1 MNPYLAIFLGG
12 LIPMIV
18 GFIWYHEKVFGG
30 AWMKSL
36 GFTAESI
43 KQSNMGLIMGLS
55 TLCSLFLSWRMNDYA
70 SHTEPGMSQ
79 FVHGFF
85 HGAYSM
91 GLPAAVVLISN
102 GLFQR
107 NSMTN
112 LLINAAYWIVAL
124 GLMGS
129 FLYSVA
135 APEAATGG

>member
-1 MNPYLAIFLGG
+1 MNSYLAIVIAG
-12 LIPMIV
+12 LIPMV
-18 GFIWYHEKVFGG
+18 LGFVWYHPKVFGG

-36 GFTAESI
+36 GFTEESM
-43 KQSNMGLIMGLS
+43 KGGNMAMIFGLS
-55 TLCSLFLSWRMNDYA
+55 TAISLFLAWRMNGYA

-85 HGAYSM
+85 HGAYST
-91 GLPAAVVLISN
+91 GLPAALVLISN

-107 NSMTN
+107 NTMTN

-124 GLMGS
+124 GLMGA

-135 APEAATGG
+135 TPEVAAGG

>member
-1 MNPYLAIFLGG
+1 MVLGF
-12 LIPMIV
+12 V
-18 GFIWYHEKVFGG
+18 WYHPKVFGG

-36 GFTAESI
+36 GFTEDSL
-43 KQSNMGLIMGLS
+43 KQGNMGLIMGLS
-55 TLCSLFLSWRMNDYA
+55 VLCSLVLSWRMNDYS

-91 GLPAAVVLISN
+91 GLPAALVLISN

-107 NSMTN
+107 NTMTN
-112 LLINAAYWIVAL
+112 LIINALYWIVAL

-135 APEAATGG
+135 TPEAPAPG

>member
-1 MNPYLAIFLGG
+1 MNSYLAIFLAA
-12 LIPMIV
+12 LIPMV
-18 GFIWYHEKVFGG
+18 LGYIWYHPKVFGG

-36 GFTAESI
+36 GFTEETL
-43 KQSNMGLIMGLS
+43 KEGNMALIFGLS
-55 TLCSLFLSWRMNDYA
+55 TLISLYLAWNINAYS

-91 GLPAAVVLISN
+91 GLPAALVLISN

-107 NSMTN
+107 NTMTN

-135 APEAATGG
+135 APEVAAGG

>member
-1 MNPYLAIFLGG
+1 MNAYLAIVLGG

-18 GFIWYHEKVFGG
+18 GFIWYHPKVFGG

-36 GFTAESI
+36 GFTEESV
-43 KQSNMGLIMGLS
+43 KEGNMPLIFGLS
-55 TLCSLFLSWRMNDYA
+55 TAIAIFLAWRMNGYA

-91 GLPAAVVLISN
+91 GLPAALVLISN

-107 NSMTN
+107 NTMTN
-112 LLINAAYWIVAL
+112 LIINALYWVVSL
-124 GLMGS
+124 GLMGA

-135 APEAATGG
+135 TPEAAPVG

>member
-1 MNPYLAIFLGG
+1 MVLSY
-12 LIPMIV
+12 
-18 GFIWYHEKVFGG
+18 IWYHPKVFGG
-30 AWMKSL
+30 VWMKSL
-36 GFTAESI
+36 GLTE
-43 KQSNMGLIMGLS
+43 QSLKEGNRAMIFGLS
-55 TLCSLFLSWRMNDYA
+55 TLIALFLAWRMNDYA

-91 GLPAAVVLISN
+91 GLPAALVLISN

-107 NSMTN
+107 NSLAN

-124 GLMGS
+124 GLMGA

-135 APEAATGG
+135 APEAVPGG